1 MTNTEIYYFSGSG
14 NSLHVAR
21 ELQKGLPQSAL
32 IPLVGLLGQPSVV
45 TRAEAVGF
53 VFPQHGWQMPVMV
66 KEILQK
72 FDLHSASYIF
82 AVATRGGTPCRAFLE
97 MEKILNNKGKK
108 LDADFVL
115 TMPSS
120 TQSLLKEFAERI
132 NDERITRLET
142 EMLSR
147 LDEIIKIITL
157 REVHH
162 NENLD
167 GVDIP
172 ATVTFLEPL
181 ILSIARLAESNF
193 DFYADEKC
201 TGCGLCEKV
210 CLAQK
215 IKIID
220 GQPEWQKNVKCLNCF
235 SCLNYCP
242 EEAVQLNSTWY
253 LKSYTPQNGR
263 YHHSQITADDIAAQ
277 KTIVQPFQES

>member
-21 ELQKGLPQSAL
+21 ELQKGLPQSVL
-32 IPLVGLLGQPSVV
+32 IPLVSLLGQPSVV

-72 FDLHSASYIF
+72 FDLHSTSYVF

-108 LDADFVL
+108 LDAYFVL

-120 TQSLLKEFAERI
+120 TQSLLKEFSERI
-132 NDERITRLET
+132 NDERIMRLET

-167 GVDIP
+167 GADIP
-172 ATVTFLEPL
+172 PTIRFLEPL
-181 ILSIARLAESNF
+181 ILSMARRAENNF
-193 DFYADEKC
+193 DFYFDEKC

-215 IKIID
+215 IKIVD
-220 GQPEWQKNVKCLNCF
+220 GQPEWQKNVQCLNCF

-263 YHHSQITADDIAAQ
+263 YHHSQITAEDIATQ
-277 KTIVQPFQES
+277 RTIVQPFQES

>member
-181 ILSIARLAESNF
+181 ILSIARRAESNF